1 MIFGVCTPVE
11 SSDEA
16 KAAGFEFIEPRV
28 DQLIEGLLPDDQ
40 WKGLD
45 RAAQSA
51 LPIPS
56 ANVLIPGA
64 LKITGPEA
72 DLDRLRSY
80 MTTVLKRA
88 RQIGIKT
95 LIFGSGGARKYPEGT
110 TPAAARSQLL
120 AFLTMLAPMLPQ
132 HGITLAMKPL
142 IPAET
147 NIGNSIDE
155 VASILREINH
165 PNVRMVVDTYHFW
178 LNKEPLES
186 LAAALPLIT
195 HINVADSD
203 RKRPRNGD
211 YRSFFS
217 VLKNGGYKGP
227 IAVEAIDFDIGKE
240 GRETLDWLKD
250 QWAKV

>member
-1 MIFGVCTPVE
+1 MVFGICAPVE
-11 SSDEA
+11 DSSAA

-40 WKGLD
+40 WKGME
-45 RAAQSA
+45 RVAKCA

-56 ANVLIPGA
+56 ANVLIPAA
-64 LKITGPEA
+64 LKITGPDA
-72 DLDRLRSY
+72 SLDRLKSY
-80 MTTVLKRA
+80 MTTVLARA
-88 RQIGIKT
+88 KKIGIKT
-95 LIFGSGGARKYPEGT
+95 LIFGSGGARKFPEGT
-110 TPAAARSQLL
+110 TPAAARGQLL
-120 AFLTMLAPMLPQ
+120 GFLASVAPLLHQ
-132 HGITLAMKPL
+132 HGVTLAMKPL

-155 VASILREINH
+155 VGSILTELNH
-165 PNVRMVVDTYHFW
+165 PNVRMVVDTYHLW

-195 HINVADSD
+195 HINVADPD

-211 YRSFFS
+211 YRSFFT

-227 IAVEAIDFDIGKE
+227 IAVEAIDLDIARE
-240 GRETLDWLKD
+240 GSQVLEFLKN
-250 QWAKV
+250 QWAK